1 MNAESANNM
10 LQFSSHEEYEQT
22 LDLLT
27 YNVEL
32 HEDDFI
38 KEYDHLNEDALNDM
52 EESLKFN
59 EDLPLELFEE
69 EHKFQSLR
77 KVTVNAENAWLDNSD
92 QPGFSWDDD
101 PDNFT
106 FIDGIEQTLYNP
118 WHEVMINDT
127 IYKYTENGYYSI
139 VAHNPKA
146 STALAYL
153 NNNPELDPFKFENEY
168 EDVVIY
174 TDDNANNNNSNEC
187 VPGKI
192 NRTERFING
201 DYSIKAKQ
209 KMHTGPVNMTYKT
222 VIKNYKKKGRKW
234 KKRRI
239 LSYTGLQGYIQD
251 PYQHSCSFRDY
262 MDINDNRCT
271 YKKRR
276 RGEYAKRL
284 RHLGVPSPFGVLNTK
299 ARVKKEGFWSI
310 YKQRDWVVEWV
321 YEE

>member
-1 MNAESANNM
+1 MHAETENNM

-22 LDLLT
+22 LYYLT
-27 YNVEL
+27 DNVDF
-32 HEDDFI
+32 HEDNFI
-38 KEYDHLNEDALNDM
+38 KEYDHLDEDELNDM
-52 EESLKFN
+52 EEALKFN

-77 KVTVNAENAWLDNSD
+77 KVTIIAENQWLDNSD
-92 QPGFSWDDD
+92 QPGFSWDND

-106 FIDGIEQTLYNP
+106 FIDGIEQALYNP

-146 STALAYL
+146 STALAYI
-153 NNNPELDPFKFENEY
+153 NNNPELDPLKFENEY

-174 TDDNANNNNSNEC
+174 TDDNSNNNNSNEC
-187 VPGKI
+187 HTGKFK
-192 NRTERFING
+192 RTERFING

-209 KMHTGPVNMTYKT
+209 KMRTGPRNITYKT
-222 VIKNYKKKGRKW
+222 VIKNYKKKRRKW

-239 LSYTGLQGYIQD
+239 LSYTGLQGQIQD
-251 PYQHSCSFRDY
+251 PNLASCNLVPY
-262 MDINDNRCT
+262 MHVDDNRCT

-276 RGEYAKRL
+276 RGEYAKRIL
-284 RHLGVPSPFGVLNTK
+284 QNVPFLPPVYNNEPGVGKNK
-299 ARVKKEGFWSI
+299 FWSV
-310 YKQRDWVVEWV
+310 YKQKDWVVEWV
-321 YEE
+321 YEK